1 MMVAPETSPTP
12 RPGRSPQPE
21 LALIGVATGMA
32 AAAGPWLPHVLIW
45 GELACVAA
53 GLLLLQGLIR
63 DLIMIRVR
71 KRAAASCALPLATSP
86 ERPPVPTRCMC
97 MESSVGSIG
106 LAVGCLLLVVSPG
119 GVVRIPWWFW
129 SLMSAAVLLF
139 GWYIKD
145 FVIDWKGRRILR
157 VTNHAEVKW

>member
-1 MMVAPETSPTP
+1 
-12 RPGRSPQPE
+12 
-21 LALIGVATGMA
+21 
-32 AAAGPWLPHVLIW
+32 
-45 GELACVAA
+45 
-53 GLLLLQGLIR
+53 
-63 DLIMIRVR
+63 
-71 KRAAASCALPLATSP
+71 
-86 ERPPVPTRCMC
+86 